1 MFGKGMEFI
10 NKLAE
15 RFEGSTVQVVN
26 ENCKVSPKGTFK
38 MDSGNKKFNVEFSG
52 CKGKRIKVYN
62 LKDDDL
68 LVFLN
73 EGVMVLRKVHGDD
86 ILKYIIVGA

>member
-15 RFEGSTVQVVN
+15 RFEGKMVQVVN

-38 MDSGNKKFNVEFSG
+38 MDSDNKKFNVEFSG
-52 CKGKRIKVYN
+52 CKGKRTKGYT

-68 LVFLN
+68 LVFLD

>member
-26 ENCKVSPKGTFK
+26 ENCKVSHKGTFK
-38 MDSGNKKFNVEFSG
+38 MDSDNKKFNVEFSG
-52 CKGKRIKVYN
+52 CKGKRTKGYS

-73 EGVMVLRKVHGDD
+73 EGVMVLRKVHGGD